1 MKIIIRNAHVVNE
14 GSVRIADVYIANE
27 RIEKI
32 ASGIQLPGDQKYFEI
47 NAEGKYLLPGVI
59 DAHVHFR
66 EPGLTYKAD
75 ISSESKAAVAGGVT
89 TFMDMPN
96 THPATLTQQHL
107 EEKFNLAR
115 VKSVANYSFF
125 MGINSFNL
133 EEALKTDS
141 EKVCGITD
149 DGLYFHAHD
158 GMLAN
163 NPDFLEKLFG
173 RSQILVALH
182 SEDETIIRKN
192 YAKFREKYGD
202 DIPNGSHPLIRSEEA
217 CVKATKSVLEIAR
230 KHQNRVH
237 LLHISTLAEAQ
248 LLDGHSTIRE
258 KRITA
263 EVCGHHLWFSD
274 KDYEH
279 LGNRIKWN
287 PAIKTEVDRKG
298 LLEELLSGRLDMVA
312 SDHAPHSAREK
323 TGLYHQALPGGPVLQ
338 HSLCLMLEFFHQGLI
353 SLENIAEKMSSQV
366 AEVYRIRERGF
377 IREGYYAD
385 LVLLAL
391 DRHWCVN
398 PKNIRYKCKWS
409 PLNRQSFRSQITHTL
424 VNGQIVFDSS
434 GVKDQVKGKR
444 LLFEKCR

>member
-14 GSVRIADVYIANE
+14 GIIRIADVYIANE
-27 RIEKI
+27 RIETI
-32 ASGIQLPGDQKYFEI
+32 ASSIRLPENQGCLEI

-89 TFMDMPN
+89 AFMDMPN
-96 THPATLTQQHL
+96 TNPATLTQQCL
-107 EEKFNLAR
+107 EEKFNQAAI
-115 VKSVANYSFF
+115 KSLTNYSFF
-125 MGINSFNL
+125 MGINNSNL
-133 EEALKTDS
+133 EEALKTDT

-163 NPDFLEKLFG
+163 NPDFLEKLFA
-173 RSQILVALH
+173 RSELLVALH
-182 SEDETIIRKN
+182 CEDETIIRKN
-192 YAKFREKYGD
+192 DAKFLEKYGD
-202 DIPNGSHPLIRSEEA
+202 DIPIGFHPVIRSEES
-217 CVKATKSVLEIAR
+217 CVKATKSVLEVAR

-237 LLHISTLAEAQ
+237 LLHVSTLAEAR
-248 LLDGHSTIRE
+248 LLDGFSVVRE

-274 KDYEH
+274 KDYDH

-287 PAIKTEVDRKG
+287 PAIKTETDRKG
-298 LLEELLSGRLDMVA
+298 LLKELLSGRLDMVA

-323 TGLYHQALPGGPVLQ
+323 KGLYHQALPGGPMLQ
-338 HSLCLMLEFFHQGLI
+338 HSLYLMLEFFHQGLI
-353 SLENIAEKMSSQV
+353 RLEQIATKMSHDV
-366 AEVYRIRERGF
+366 AEVYRIRERGY

-385 LVLLAL
+385 LVLLDL
-391 DRHWCVN
+391 DRPWRVH
-398 PKNIRYKCKWS
+398 PKNIRYKCGWS
-409 PLNRQSFRSQITHTL
+409 PLNRQPFRSQITHTL
-424 VNGQIVFDSS
+424 VNGNIVYDSS
-434 GVKDQVKGKR
+434 GVRDQVKGKR
-444 LLFEKCR
+444 LLFEKTR

>member
-1 MKIIIRNAHVVNE
+1 MKIIIKNAQVI
-14 GSVRIADVYIANE
+14 SDSAIRMADVYIANE

-32 ASGIQLPGDQKYFEI
+32 APGIQLPENQRYLEI
-47 NAEGKYLLPGVI
+47 NADGKYLLPGII

-96 THPATLTQQHL
+96 TNPATLTQQRL
-107 EEKFNLAR
+107 EEKFNLAAK
-115 VKSVANYSFF
+115 KSVANYSFF
-125 MGINSFNL
+125 MGINSSNL
-133 EEALKTDS
+133 EEALRTDP

-149 DGLYFHAHD
+149 DGLYFD
-158 GMLAN
+158 VQQGMLAN
-163 NPDFLEKLFG
+163 NPEFLEKLFA
-173 RSQILVALH
+173 RSPILIALH
-182 SEDETIIRKN
+182 SENEAIIRKN
-192 YAKFREKYGD
+192 YAKFREKFRD
-202 DIPNGSHPLIRSEEA
+202 AIPEGCHPLIRSEES
-217 CVKATKSVLEIAR
+217 CVMATKSILELAR

-237 LLHISTLAEAQ
+237 ILHVSTLAEAQ
-248 LLDGHSTIRE
+248 LLDGRSVIPE

-287 PAIKTEVDRKG
+287 PAIKTETDQKG
-298 LLEELLSGRLDMVA
+298 LLSELLSGRLDMVA
-312 SDHAPHSAREK
+312 SDHAPHCAREK
-323 TGLYHQALPGGPVLQ
+323 TGLYHQALPGGPMLQ
-338 HSLCLMLEFFHQGLI
+338 HSLYLMLEFFHQGLI
-353 SLENIAEKMSSQV
+353 SLEQIAQKMSSQV
-366 AEVYRIRERGF
+366 AEVYRIRDRGF

-385 LVLLAL
+385 LVLLDL
-391 DRHWCVN
+391 ERPWTVH

-409 PLNRQSFRSQITHTL
+409 PLNRQLFRSQITHTL
-424 VNGQIVFDSS
+424 VNGHIVFDSL
-434 GVKDQVKGKR
+434 GPKDQVKGKR